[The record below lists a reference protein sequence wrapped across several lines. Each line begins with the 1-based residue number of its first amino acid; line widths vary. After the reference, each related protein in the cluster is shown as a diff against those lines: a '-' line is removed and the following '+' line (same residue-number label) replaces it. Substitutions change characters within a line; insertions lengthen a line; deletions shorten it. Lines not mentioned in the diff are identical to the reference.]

1 MSRTI
6 IRRIRRCCTVGLVS
20 VAAVTSPG
28 WAVGADSCW
37 RPPVVGSVTDPFRAP
52 ACPYCAGNR
61 GIDYRVSANSQ
72 VRAVAAGEVTWSGA
86 IAGTRYVVVRHGD
99 GRRTTYG
106 KLTSSPLV
114 IGDTVVSGSLVG
126 TASGAFYFG
135 LREGE
140 EYLDPAPRLG
150 VLTGR
155 PRLVPVDGSTP
166 RRPPPP
172 TLRCSGEPER
182 GDQ

>member
-6 IRRIRRCCTVGLVS
+6 TRRIRLRFAAGLVTAATVIAPS
-20 VAAVTSPG
+20 VAAEAAP
-28 WAVGADSCW
+28 CW
-37 RPPVVGSVTDPFRAP
+37 RPPVVGIVTDPFRQP

-61 GIDYRVSANSQ
+61 GIDYRVGVSIQ
-72 VRAVAAGEVTWSGA
+72 VRAVAAGVVTWSGT

-114 IGDTVVSGSLVG
+114 SGDTVASGSLVG
-126 TASGAFYFG
+126 TASGEFYFG
-135 LREGE
+135 LRVGE
-140 EYLDPAPRLG
+140 QYRDPAPHLGRL
-150 VLTGR
+150 VGR

-172 TLRCSGEPER
+172 TLRCNV
-182 GDQ
+182 DT